1 MFFCACVDEIHRTE
15 QVRIPVIPQDTSVLP
30 WSRMR
35 KGEKNMNKKTYISIV
50 MTGFFISQA
59 VALKA
64 LANEEFDEEV
74 YSSAKS
80 ETDTTDDPMSE
91 EFGKI
96 NIQLTK
102 RGEESDRIAEESYPQ
117 VKGSER
123 LMDPNDALGLKIP
136 MQSKT
141 QFNPTS
147 TELQARNQYGE
158 SRTIAS
164 VANGAHISAK
174 PNSFISTENIPDVQK
189 PDQLQTSNWR
199 PAKQSSDWD
208 SRVIEEPKPVKAG
221 MYQEVSLI
229 VSDSG
234 YYPSRIFV
242 TPNIPV
248 KMYMSTTSKSTLCF
262 MIDNWGVKKGVTP
275 GKVEEIMF
283 IPERPGNYRFYCPV
297 KGIEGT
303 LTVREPQTE
312 QSRNVASSSSANIQE
327 PMKLEPLKQ
336 ADATQRPEPK
346 KLKML
351 TDDEE

>member
-1 MFFCACVDEIHRTE
+1 M
-15 QVRIPVIPQDTSVLP
+15 S
-30 WSRMR
+30 
-35 KGEKNMNKKTYISIV
+35 KKAYISII
-50 MTGFFISQA
+50 MAGLIISQV
-59 VALKA
+59 VALKV
-64 LANEEFDEEV
+64 LASEEFDEEV

-80 ETDTTDDPMSE
+80 NTDPTDDPMSD
-91 EFGKI
+91 EFGRI

-102 RGEESDRIAEESYPQ
+102 RGEETDRIAEESYPQ

-123 LMDPNDALGLKIP
+123 LMDPNEALALKIP

-147 TELQARNQYGE
+147 TELQARNLYRE

-164 VANGAHISAK
+164 VTNGANATAK
-174 PNSFISTENIPDVQK
+174 PKSFVSTENISDVQR
-189 PDQLQTSNWR
+189 PDQLQTSDWK
-199 PAKQSSDWD
+199 PARQTSEWD
-208 SRVIEEPKPVKAG
+208 SRVVEEPKPVKAG

-248 KMYMSTTSKSTLCF
+248 KMYMSTPSKSTLCF

-275 GKVEEIMF
+275 GRVEEIMF
-283 IPERPGNYRFYCPV
+283 TPDKPGNYRFYCPV
-297 KGIEGT
+297 KGIEGM
-303 LTVREPQTE
+303 LTVREPQSE
-312 QSRNVASSSSANIQE
+312 QSRNVASTSSANIQE
-327 PMKLEPLKQ
+327 PMKLEPVKQ